1 MPTID
6 MASARHVD
14 GSGTQLSFTPSDVLA
29 TQYFRWLDSNLN
41 NALDAGEELQ
51 TFPSHY
57 YQGSFNYNGNDFF
70 AFQHVSN
77 GRNWLF
83 SSTTNNVADYP
94 FGYRHGDFALDTS
107 SVALCFA
114 PGTLIATSEGQKT
127 VESLRIG
134 DVVRT
139 ATGKTAGVLWIGRQT
154 VSKLFTG
161 PHMQPVRIRAGALG
175 NALPHSDLTVTA
187 DHGMVIE
194 GLVINASALVNGDT
208 IDFVPMDE
216 LEDSFIVYHIETKD
230 HDVILA
236 NGAPAETFVDAVTR
250 SHFDNYQEY
259 LDLYGAER
267 IIPEMDRPRISSRR
281 LVPQA
286 IRTRLGLGAGQL
298 DKDLRRSA

>member
-29 TQYFRWLDSNLN
+29 TQYFRWLDSNFN
-41 NALDAGEELQ
+41 NALDTGEELQ

-134 DVVRT
+134 CCTHRNW
-139 ATGKTAGVLWIGRQT
+139 KNSRC
-154 VSKLFTG
+154 
-161 PHMQPVRIRAGALG
+161 
-175 NALPHSDLTVTA
+175 
-187 DHGMVIE
+187 
-194 GLVINASALVNGDT
+194 
-208 IDFVPMDE
+208 
-216 LEDSFIVYHIETKD
+216 
-230 HDVILA
+230 
-236 NGAPAETFVDAVTR
+236 FVDRPSDCQQAVHRPVYATR
-250 SHFDNYQEY
+250 SHPSGRIGEWPSAQRSDRHRRPWHGDRRAGDQCV
-259 LDLYGAER
+259 GPGER
-267 IIPEMDRPRISSRR
+267 RHD
-281 LVPQA
+281 
-286 IRTRLGLGAGQL
+286 
-298 DKDLRRSA
+298 